1 LQVLNSLAGP
11 LLKATWDCV
20 AQFGRFVETGKVDIE
35 AARRLDMTPFS
46 RSTTFSSIDLLQY
59 NQYRPRIVQNA
70 LASTIRF
77 CVEGSIQPV
86 YPITPYSISDME
98 KVMRQMQGGLHMG
111 KLVLVPGP
119 HDEVKV
125 LTRLR
130 PLGLDHPQSTYLLS
144 GGLGGLGRTIAQ
156 WMIEKGARNILIISR
171 NAASHP
177 EAASLI
183 EYGKGK
189 GCNVFVR
196 NCDVSDEESLVRL
209 LGDCA
214 GTMPLIR
221 GVVQGAMQLD
231 VSTPKLSLTL
241 G

>member
-1 LQVLNSLAGP
+1 
-11 LLKATWDCV
+11 
-20 AQFGRFVETGKVDIE
+20 
-35 AARRLDMTPFS
+35 
-46 RSTTFSSIDLLQY
+46 
-59 NQYRPRIVQNA
+59 
-70 LASTIRF
+70 
-77 CVEGSIQPV
+77 
-86 YPITPYSISDME
+86 
-98 KVMRQMQGGLHMG
+98 MG

-130 PLGLDHPQSTYLLS
+130 PLGLDHPHSTYLLS
-144 GGLGGLGRTIAQ
+144 GGLGGLGREIAQ

-183 EYGKGK
+183 GFGKGK
-189 GCNVFVR
+189 GCNVYVR

-231 VSTPKLSLTL
+231 VSPPKLSLTL